1 MSLMK
6 NKGVHADEISLMK
19 PARGWNFIDE
29 IFTNEIFINEVSLMK
44 KIEHNLAST
53 RLDSV

>member
-1 MSLMK
+1 MK
-6 NKGVHADEISLMK
+6 IGDLHADEISLMK
-19 PARGWNFIDE
+19 PARGWNFIDD
-29 IFTNEIFINEVSLMK
+29 IFINEIFIDEVSLMK